1 MSLKQDFVEKKN
13 ILILFDSQTGG
24 TQALA
29 RYIAMGVDEAAIQNN
44 WPIQAILRTVPK
56 VSPVNEAVAPV
67 VPSEGIAY
75 VSIQEL
81 QNCIGLALGSPTYFG
96 NMSSH
101 LKYFL
106 EQTSKI
112 WIQGELSGKPACV
125 FNSTG
130 SLHGGHES
138 TLLSMMLPLMHHG
151 MMILSLPY
159 LNTGL
164 MHSKTGGTPYGVTHH
179 GHHNCPPENPLSEEE
194 IKMSKAMGQRLAIT
208 AYKINQ
214 NI

>member
-1 MSLKQDFVEKKN
+1 MHDKKN
-13 ILILFDSQTGG
+13 ILVLFDSQTGG
-24 TQALA
+24 TEALA
-29 RYIAMGVDEAAIQNN
+29 RYIALGIDEAAIKND

-56 VSPVNEAVAPV
+56 VSPVNQATAPII
-67 VPSEGIAY
+67 PSEGLAY
-75 VSIQEL
+75 VSIEEL
-81 QNCIGLALGSPTYFG
+81 QTCIGLALGSPTYFG

-106 EQTSKI
+106 EQTSKA
-112 WIQGELSGKPACV
+112 WIQGELTGKPACV

-179 GHHNCPPENPLSEEE
+179 GHKDCPIDNPLSDEEV
-194 IKMSKAMGQRLAIT
+194 KMSKAIGAHLAKT
-208 AYKINQ
+208 AYALSDFSH
-214 NI
+214 